1 MPTAIEIS
9 KSNFKRWAKITETR
23 DFRSISLSKLLGECA
38 DSYQTYKTE
47 GNFMVKSFCATMC
60 GLYLRKLSA
69 NADKRWSVYDSH
81 RHVYLIEG
89 GINGIRPEV
98 RQIGEWLNDLGGFE
112 LMVEVA
118 EVFVPSHDICEIN
131 RAWNRIGEWLA

>member
-1 MPTAIEIS
+1 MTTATYN
-9 KSNFKRWAKITETR
+9 KNDFKRWATITETR
-23 DFRSISLSKLLGECA
+23 DYRSISLSKLLSECD
-38 DSYQTYKTE
+38 DSYQAWKAD

-81 RHVYLIEG
+81 RHVYLVEG
-89 GINGIRPEV
+89 GIKGVRPEV
-98 RQIGEWLNDLGGFE
+98 RQIGQWLNDLGGFE

-118 EVFVPSHDICEIN
+118 EVFIPRHDHCEIN
-131 RAWNRIGEWLA
+131 WAWNHIGEWLA